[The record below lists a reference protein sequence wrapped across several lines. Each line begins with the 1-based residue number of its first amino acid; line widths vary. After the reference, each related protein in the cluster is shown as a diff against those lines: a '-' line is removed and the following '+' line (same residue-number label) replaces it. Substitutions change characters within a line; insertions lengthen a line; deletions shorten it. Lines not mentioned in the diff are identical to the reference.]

1 MGRKKSLKII
11 FNTADKRKIMQVK
24 LLQDYVVP
32 KGTILKMYDSL
43 EVTYPIGMSNDRTE
57 GPFGTLIVYEGEI
70 KANPD
75 MYEVIQDQE
84 N

>member
-1 MGRKKSLKII
+1 ME
-11 FNTADKRKIMQVK
+11 VK

-43 EVTYPIGMSNDRTE
+43 EVTYPVGMSNERTE
-57 GPFGTLIVYEGEI
+57 SPFGTLVVYEGEI

-75 MYEVIQDQE
+75 MYEVIQAKE

>member
-1 MGRKKSLKII
+1 ME
-11 FNTADKRKIMQVK
+11 VK

-43 EVTYPIGMSNDRTE
+43 EVTYPVGMSNDRTE

-70 KANPD
+70 KANPE
-75 MYEVIQDQE
+75 MYEVIQTQE
-84 N
+84 T